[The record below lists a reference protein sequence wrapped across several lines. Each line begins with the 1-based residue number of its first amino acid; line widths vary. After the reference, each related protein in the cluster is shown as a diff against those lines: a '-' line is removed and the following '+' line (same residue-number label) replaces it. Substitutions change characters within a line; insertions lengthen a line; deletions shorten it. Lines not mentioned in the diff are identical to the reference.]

1 MIKKG
6 IKTYFPSQAV
16 SDVEKMSLEY
26 GAKVGSAIEHEWF
39 GNNNNSNRY
48 NTYRQSFHS
57 LRLYSRGEQSIKKYK
72 DELSVNGDLSY
83 LNLDWTPV
91 PIIPKFVDI
100 VVNGIS
106 ERLYDIKAYSQSPNG
121 VSKRTEYMENIL
133 ADMQMK
139 EFNEETMQ
147 EFGIDTRASEVETL
161 PATDEELGL
170 HMQLNYK
177 QAVELAEE
185 QAIKTVLRGNKYD
198 LVQKRFYYDLTTIG
212 IGATKTEFNTNE
224 GVVVSYVDPTNLV
237 YSYTESPYFDDIY
250 YVGEIK
256 ELPINELVRQFPNLS
271 ESQIN
276 EIISKNSKTKT
287 RSYNSR
293 RSPQDDNVVSV
304 LYFNY
309 KTYNNDVYKIKQTGT
324 GGERAIRKDD
334 SFNPPADMSGNFTR
348 ESKKIEV
355 LYDGVMVLGCDML
368 LRWELAKNMLRPKS
382 DYNKV
387 KMNYSI
393 VAPRMYEGRI
403 ESIVS
408 RITGFADMIQ
418 LTHLKL
424 QQVMAKMVPDGVYLD
439 ADGLAE
445 IDLGNGTNYNP
456 QEALNMFFQTGS
468 VIGRSFTSEGDMNPG
483 KVPIQEIQS
492 SAKGGKLQ
500 ALISTYNY
508 YLQMIRDV
516 TGLNEARDGSMPDK
530 NALVGVQKLAAA
542 NSNTATRHIL
552 QSGMFLTV
560 ETAEKLS
567 LRISDVL
574 EYSPTK
580 EAFIQAIG
588 AHNVATL
595 EEMSEL
601 YLYDFGIF
609 IELAPDEEE
618 KAQLEN
624 NIQMALQQQN
634 IDLEDA
640 IDLREIKSV
649 KLANQLLKIRRKRK
663 LERDQQQ
670 QMQNI
675 QAQAQ
680 SNAQAAQQA
689 AQVELQKNQAVMQSQ
704 MQMEQLKAQLEGQ
717 RLQQEMLAKKE
728 LMALEFQYNMQ
739 LKGIEVSASWEDV
752 EKDNKYAGIHLLI
765 YFLEEESS
773 LNKHLENIRS
783 LKVERNKE
791 IISKLN
797 KEGIEINYSDL
808 EEYPTKV
815 PGRPHIAKIIYEKG
829 YVNSINEAFIKYLGN
844 GKVGDSRIHQE
855 SIERV

>member
-1 MIKKG
+1 MAESVHVN
-6 IKTYFPSQAV
+6 FPKQNV
-16 SDVEKMSLEY
+16 SDAEKASMEY
-26 GAKVGSAIEHEWF
+26 GEKIAKAICAEWF
-39 GNNNNSNRY
+39 HSDFMTSDSRHATNVNN
-48 NTYRQSFHS
+48 FHR
-57 LRLYSRGEQSIKKYK
+57 LRLYARGEQSIQKYK
-72 DELSVNGDLSY
+72 DELSINGDLSY

-147 EFGIDTRASEVETL
+147 EFGMDTRSSEIETL
-161 PATDEELGL
+161 PATNEELGL

-224 GVVVSYVDPTNLV
+224 GVVVNYVDPTNLV

-271 ESQIN
+271 ESEID

-324 GGERAIRKDD
+324 GGEKAIRKDD

-355 LYDGVMVLGCDML
+355 LYDGVMVLGCDKL

-580 EAFIQAIG
+580 DAFIQAIG

-663 LERDQQQ
+663 LEKDQQQ

-739 LKGIEVSASWEDV
+739 LKGMESRGLQEREKVKEDRKDKRTKIQASQQSEMIEQRKGNKPAKNFESAGNDTMGE
-752 EKDNKYAGIHLLI
+752 G
-765 YFLEEESS
+765 FS
-773 LNKHLENIRS
+773 L
-783 LKVERNKE
+783 
-791 IISKLN
+791 
-797 KEGIEINYSDL
+797 
-808 EEYPTKV
+808 
-815 PGRPHIAKIIYEKG
+815 
-829 YVNSINEAFIKYLGN
+829 EAFGPK
-844 GKVGDSRIHQE
+844 
-855 SIERV
+855 